1 MFKPILITTPR
12 TGSSV
17 ICHYLAQIAKQ
28 TANYQNNLTE
38 YFDKAPWNNLHYRVF
53 KHFGKNIIGLCTD
66 ERILR
71 LNNYDGDINKNLIS
85 KFELIK
91 NNEYNYMIKLI
102 PYDYDNTILDWCMS
116 NYKPIY
122 LERKNKLA
130 QLFSFMAMLT
140 TKTSHYDES
149 STSSISKINFNLKF
163 LNIFDKIQTQ
173 YSFYKTKYPG
183 PVLVYEDLFDKEFT
197 VDILIKRLNID
208 NVDLALI
215 EKHITRKTLYESYD
229 WDILVENK
237 QEYKNNKMLVDT
249 MLEKWK

>member
-71 LNNYDGDINKNLIS
+71 LNTYDGDINKNLIS

-91 NNEYNYMIKLI
+91 NN
-102 PYDYDNTILDWCMS
+102 
-116 NYKPIY
+116 
-122 LERKNKLA
+122 
-130 QLFSFMAMLT
+130 
-140 TKTSHYDES
+140 
-149 STSSISKINFNLKF
+149 
-163 LNIFDKIQTQ
+163 
-173 YSFYKTKYPG
+173 
-183 PVLVYEDLFDKEFT
+183 
-197 VDILIKRLNID
+197 
-208 NVDLALI
+208 
-215 EKHITRKTLYESYD
+215 
-229 WDILVENK
+229 
-237 QEYKNNKMLVDT
+237 
-249 MLEKWK
+249 